1 MAIGFSFLSFAQA
14 IQQFFEQKIE
24 RTRMYFFTRT
34 YSVNKNIEVKAWN
47 VEKIRV
53 EMLRFI
59 DQSEW

>member
-1 MAIGFSFLSFAQA
+1 MAIGFSFLSFARA

-34 YSVNKNIEVKAWN
+34 YPVNKNIEVKAWN

-53 EMLRFI
+53 EMFRFI

>member
-24 RTRMYFFTRT
+24 PECIFFTKT
-34 YSVNKNIEVKAWN
+34 YPVNKNIEVKAWN

-53 EMLRFI
+53 EMFRFI
-59 DQSEW
+59 DRSEW